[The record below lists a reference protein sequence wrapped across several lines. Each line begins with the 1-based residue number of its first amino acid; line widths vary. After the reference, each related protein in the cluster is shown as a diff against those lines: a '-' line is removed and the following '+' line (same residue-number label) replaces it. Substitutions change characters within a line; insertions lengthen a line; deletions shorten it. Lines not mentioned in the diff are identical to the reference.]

1 MAIYDVELPSGGKYS
16 VEHEAEDLSND
27 EVLQILAQNLQGST
41 PRKAAAANIADNPN
55 VGVGRV
61 ADNITAGIA
70 KSMTGLGAAAR
81 RMLPNAV
88 GQTLNLPT
96 SDDVETLRGVT
107 DESGWATTGDI
118 AGNVAATMVPL
129 AKGTALAQQGLRAIP
144 HIPRAVAALGG
155 AGAAG
160 AGVGAL
166 TNPDSASQ
174 GAIEGG
180 LSNMAGEGIGMA
192 LRRLA
197 GGIFRPSAEAKRLMD
212 EGIQPSVG
220 QAVDQSTLGG
230 KMIAGAE
237 SRLASTPIV
246 GASTQNARLRPR
258 EEFIRNTIEKA
269 LPKGGK
275 MPDLKEG
282 VNPALEDVKNQITS
296 GYRALFDKVRIKVDP
311 KFVAGMDATV
321 DSVAA
326 ARNLNPTE
334 ASRLREVV
342 SNFLS
347 RPNVGGAK
355 PYDLIATREELYKVA
370 TSTDSSKHLKGAAH
384 ELRERIADWVGKN
397 VPKGSAAEYQAL
409 NAKNTSVERL
419 MEAARKASNEAGE
432 YTPDILN
439 KVLVKRA
446 DPALKQVTSD
456 AAKTLENRFS
466 QGRFYGGGMIM
477 PTHPNILSS
486 LLSLGTSSRGVQQM
500 LLGGKPGQPQAADAI
515 RRITPAIRQLMVE
528 SGRSE

>member
-41 PRKAAAANIADNPN
+41 PRKQAAGISANLNSLNAE
-55 VGVGRV
+55 G
-61 ADNITAGIA
+61 AGIA
-70 KSMTGLGAAAR
+70 SAITQMAAGAGKF
-81 RMLPNAV
+81 LPASV
-88 GQTLNLPT
+88 AKYLPT
-96 SDDVETLRGVT
+96 ADDAEVARGLK
-107 DESGWATTGDI
+107 EGNAWAGGGALATDI
-118 AGNVAATMVPL
+118 AATAVPL
-129 AKGTALAQQGLRAIP
+129 VKGTQLAQQGLRAIP

-230 KMIAGAE
+230 RIVSGIE
-237 SRLASTPIV
+237 SKLASTPYV
-246 GASTQNARLRPR
+246 GGSTQGARLRPR

-275 MPDLKEG
+275 MPDLKAG
-282 VNPALEDVKNQITS
+282 VDPALAEVKDQIQS
-296 GYRALFDKVRIKVDP
+296 GYRALFDKVKIKVDP
-311 KFVAGMDATV
+311 KFVQGMVNEVAD
-321 DSVAA
+321 VAA
-326 ARNLNPTE
+326 SRNLNPVE
-334 ASRLREVV
+334 RRELRSVMR
-342 SNFLS
+342 NFLT
-347 RPNVGGAK
+347 RPNVGGAT
-355 PYDLIATREELYKVA
+355 PYDLISTREDLYKIA
-370 TSTDSSKHLKGAAH
+370 TSSESSKHLRGAAH

-419 MEAARKASNEAGE
+419 MEAARKASNDAGE
-432 YTPDILN
+432 YTPDILS

-446 DPALKQVTSD
+446 DPALQQVTSD
-456 AAKTLENRFS
+456 AAKVLENRFS
-466 QGRFYGGGMIM
+466 HGKYYAGNLPVNRA
-477 PTHPNILSS
+477 N
-486 LLSLGTSSRGVQQM
+486 LLSAALTMGTSGRGVQQM